1 MTIEEPTD
9 IEVFALRQHIL
20 SHEQR
25 LGKECGASLKFE
37 HGGGKP
43 YMGKLEVLYH
53 GKPMF
58 TIWTPNEERCYL
70 LSPASLTFDQCCQW
84 MMFSRE
90 KLSFD
95 YLEFTNGWKPWKK

>member
-43 YMGKLEVLYH
+43 YMGKLTDLPNRLY
-53 GKPMF
+53 GKIVSI
-58 TIWTPNEERCYL
+58 TRNHWL
-70 LSPASLTFDQCCQW
+70 
-84 MMFSRE
+84 
-90 KLSFD
+90 
-95 YLEFTNGWKPWKK
+95 

>member
-1 MTIEEPTD
+1 MEEPTD

-20 SHEQR
+20 RYEAR
-25 LGKECGASLKFE
+25 LSSECHAKLQFE

-43 YMGKLEVLYH
+43 YMGALQVFYFGKL
-53 GKPMF
+53 MF
-58 TIWTPNEERCYL
+58 SIYTPNEERCYL
-70 LSPASLTFDQCCQW
+70 LPATKLTFDQCCQW

-95 YLEFTNGWKPWKK
+95 YLEFENGWKPWEK